1 MVQIDLIQPRHSY
14 APPASEERVGHV
26 YMPTSLFTAGARL
39 LNAGVEVHFRDE
51 NLHPRNVSS
60 RYVGVNL
67 LGAPY
72 ISEVMKL
79 QDKIA
84 DETRGDITFFVGGQ
98 VVSGLNPHQLKRLFG
113 TSTYNG
119 NDDRELV
126 KILGVSENLLPR
138 PEQTSLILAYELL
151 DKEAMKEYLK
161 REFSLYVSQGCKFA
175 CDFCAAVRTYKDPA
189 TSQVIKVKESYR
201 DPIVIQ
207 EDLDY
212 LVQKAKEFDLDS
224 LQMYMSNLDVFQ
236 TPKELLRFA
245 NAVQEVKQSHQGFTF
260 SFRGLATVDSFLRAR
275 NSNRKSI
282 EKLVEAGF
290 NTVGFGVD
298 GMTPEVWNAVKKSHN
313 SEDKCLEAI
322 RSAKKDFGITPEI
335 LMVFGHDGVDTEHTL
350 KLAYEFTIDMV
361 NNYGAVP
368 RPHVAK
374 AFIPGNDGWRS
385 PKHSNQVEALLQHP
399 EAFQSLDF
407 TALPSPLTHPKEALR
422 ELVTDYFL
430 RICNIPGNTTLSVKP
445 ITPNIS
451 PEEVNAVKKF
461 NEGRY
466 DR

>member
-1 MVQIDLIQPRHSY
+1 MVQINLIQPTHSY
-14 APPASEERVGHV
+14 APPASEERLGHV
-26 YMPTSLFTAGARL
+26 YMPTSLLTVGARL
-39 LNAGVEVHFRDE
+39 LNAGVEVHFYDE
-51 NLHPRNVSS
+51 NLHPRNISS
-60 RYVGVNL
+60 RYVGFNL

-72 ISEVMKL
+72 IPEVMKL

-84 DETRGDITFFVGGQ
+84 DETGEDITFFVGGQ
-98 VVSGLNPHQLKRLFG
+98 VISGLNQNQLRRLFG
-113 TSTYNG
+113 ESTYNG
-119 NDDRELV
+119 NDDKELSKV
-126 KILGVSENLLPR
+126 PGIDERLFPA
-138 PEQTSLILAYELL
+138 PEQTSLIPAYELL
-151 DKEAMKEYLK
+151 DKDSMREYLK

-189 TSQVIKVKESYR
+189 TSQVIKVKEAYR
-201 DPIVIQ
+201 NPTVIQ

-212 LVQKAKEFDLDS
+212 LVHKAKGFGLDT
-224 LQMYMSNLDVFQ
+224 LQIYLSNLDVFQ

-260 SFRGLATVDSFLRAR
+260 SFRGLATVDSFLRTKD
-275 NSNRKSI
+275 SNRRSI

-322 RSAKKDFGITPEI
+322 RSAKEEFGITPEI
-335 LMVFGHDGVDTEHTL
+335 LMVFGHDEVDTEHTL

-361 NNYGAVP
+361 ENFGAVP

-385 PKHSNQVEALLQHP
+385 PKHSHQVEALLQHP

-407 TALPSPLTHPKEALR
+407 TALPSPLTHPNDALR

-430 RICNIPGNTTLSVKP
+430 RICNISGNTTLFVKP
-445 ITPNIS
+445 ITPDMS
-451 PEEVNAVKKF
+451 HEELEAVKKF